1 MYIVPSDVIAS
12 LQREARLLHDEI
24 GYVLEPSPTGEL
36 RPVRRYQGTDDGF
49 VTIPGAHA
57 VTAHTHPT
65 AIYGELLYHPPSQT
79 DYVQSIWDAIRG
91 AQWNI
96 VVEPYGSWLYRPN
109 EKLLMRFMRAQ
120 PSLKEDLGPPLR
132 ENEVSS
138 SFYAND
144 SVAEYVDGL
153 NGNLG
158 NDDVALS
165 QPPDI
170 LEMIREQNDGFLPE
184 AFQPLTVGAYIRSV
198 EMALNGEDEGFDV
211 GYFPGS
217 TPIVIPVNEGYFG
230 VRSGAQSGGKR
241 RRTRLKL
248 QQ

>member
-1 MYIVPSDVIAS
+1 
-12 LQREARLLHDEI
+12 
-24 GYVLEPSPTGEL
+24 
-36 RPVRRYQGTDDGF
+36 
-49 VTIPGAHA
+49 

-96 VVEPYGSWLYRPN
+96 VVEPIRS
-109 EKLLMRFMRAQ
+109 FMRAQ

-158 NDDVALS
+158 NDGVA
-165 QPPDI
+165 
-170 LEMIREQNDGFLPE
+170 
-184 AFQPLTVGAYIRSV
+184 
-198 EMALNGEDEGFDV
+198 
-211 GYFPGS
+211 
-217 TPIVIPVNEGYFG
+217 
-230 VRSGAQSGGKR
+230 
-241 RRTRLKL
+241 
-248 QQ
+248 